1 MDLRVPYVGDMEPT
15 ATPQLLA
22 RFADHIA
29 ADGIALVPAELV
41 AALVSAARA
50 VGASDVLIGVVADPT
65 EPPVARERAFGKL
78 AGRLIGA
85 APATSPASSP
95 CTRLP
100 RVDHH
105 ARGQTPGATR
115 RDVPAVA

>member
-1 MDLRVPYVGDMEPT
+1 MDLPVPYVGGMEPT

-50 VGASDVLIGVVADPT
+50 IGASDVLIGVVADPT

-78 AGRLIGA
+78 AGRLIGTP
-85 APATSPASSP
+85 PAVSTTA

-100 RVDHH
+100 RADHH
-105 ARGQTPGATR
+105 ARGQTPGVTR